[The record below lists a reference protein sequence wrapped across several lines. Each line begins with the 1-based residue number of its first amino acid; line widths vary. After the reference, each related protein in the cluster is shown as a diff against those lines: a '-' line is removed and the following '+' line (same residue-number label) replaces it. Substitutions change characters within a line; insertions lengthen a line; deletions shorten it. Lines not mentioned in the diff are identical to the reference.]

1 MSFPPDRKIK
11 SEPQVD
17 LAALAVLDA
26 QIDAKVVGEPKY
38 DFDELSEASG
48 WPVEQLAELCL
59 WSGTPPAAPGER
71 VYGDLDATGLIRLRK
86 FAERENFDDETIGT
100 LARSISYSMER
111 LALTQVESIV
121 NRLARSGLTDTA
133 ARVAA
138 AEYAPTQSEAIFE
151 QIGVLWRRHYAAA
164 IHRLTTETILLRGV
178 SDDDRQFPLIV
189 GVGYAKVVDF
199 TEHTANFSVIEYAN
213 FVQDFNNRAADI
225 VNANG
230 GRVVKLMGDTVVWVT
245 AHADASA
252 EIALQLSHMADDGV
266 SAELQTAVTWCR
278 VMSLHGDLFGPGVNL
293 AAKLAELAPAGGV
306 FIDDAAAGQFVRNPR
321 FRITPQP
328 GIEIKGLGKVRPWI
342 LQDATGTI
350 SDATLTVVPEPAILE
365 VDA

>member
-1 MSFPPDRKIK
+1 MPLSPERKARL
-11 SEPQVD
+11 EGAVD

-26 QIDAKVVGEPKY
+26 QIDSSVVGEPQY
-38 DFDELSEASG
+38 DFA
-48 WPVEQLAELCL
+48 QLAELSGWSLTDLSDLCL

-71 VYGDLDATGLIRLRK
+71 VYNDLDLNGLIHLREL
-86 FAERENFDDETIGT
+86 AEREGFSPETVGT

-121 NRLARSGLTDTA
+121 HRFAKEGLSDTA

-138 AEYAPTQSEAIFE
+138 AEYAPTQSEEIFE

-189 GVGYAKVVDF
+189 GVGYAKVFDF
-199 TEHTANFSVIEYAN
+199 TARTADFDVAEYAR

-225 VNANG
+225 INGTG

-245 AHADASA
+245 AHADTSA
-252 EIALQLSHMADDGV
+252 AIALALAHLDNQGFGAQLQV
-266 SAELQTAVTWCR
+266 AVTWAR
-278 VMSLHGDLFGPGVNL
+278 VMTLHGDLFGPGVNL
-293 AAKLAELAPAGGV
+293 AAKLAEAAPPGEV

-321 FRITPQP
+321 YAIVPQP
-328 GIEIKGLGKVRPWI
+328 EVEIRGLGAVRPWI
-342 LQDATGTI
+342 LTDATN
-350 SDATLTVVPEPAILE
+350 PH
-365 VDA
+365 